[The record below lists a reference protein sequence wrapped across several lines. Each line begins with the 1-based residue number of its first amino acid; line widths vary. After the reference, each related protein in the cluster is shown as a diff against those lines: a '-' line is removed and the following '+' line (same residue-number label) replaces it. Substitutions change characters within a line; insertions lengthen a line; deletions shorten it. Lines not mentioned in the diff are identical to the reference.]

1 MEEWERRRLEI
12 KEREEERQGNA
23 IIIRALGL
31 LLISDMRQI
40 PVSSAL
46 DLKQHHAP
54 RLLAPIVAIFYF
66 SNVVDSS
73 ECCKFS

>member
-1 MEEWERRRLEI
+1 MEEWERRRLEL

-40 PVSSAL
+40 PESSAP

-54 RLLAPIVAIFYF
+54 RLLAPIVAILFQQR
-66 SNVVDSS
+66 
-73 ECCKFS
+73 C